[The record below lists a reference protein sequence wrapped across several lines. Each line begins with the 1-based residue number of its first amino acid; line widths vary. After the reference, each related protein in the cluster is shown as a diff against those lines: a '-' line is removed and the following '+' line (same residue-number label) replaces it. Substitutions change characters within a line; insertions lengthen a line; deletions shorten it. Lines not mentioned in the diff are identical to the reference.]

1 MTEIV
6 CLPGDGIGPEV
17 TKEACKVLSACAE
30 KYGWELSFTTCPFGG
45 EAIDS
50 CGEPLP
56 EATLKAC
63 KQADAVLLGAVGGPK
78 WDGLPH
84 ERRPERGLLGIR
96 KALGL
101 FANVRPVKLYGSLA
115 PASPLKDPGEVD
127 MVIFRELTGD
137 LYFGKKGVTG
147 EGDSRVAFDE
157 ATYSVHEIARIAKK
171 AFAAARSRRKHLTSV
186 DKSNVLVT
194 SRLWREV
201 VDRMALEYPD
211 VEVEHQ
217 LVDTAAMLMVRR
229 PGKYDVLVT
238 SNMFGDILSD
248 LGGAL
253 VGSLGLLPSASLAE
267 GRFGLYEPVHGS
279 APDIAGRGVANP
291 VGAILSAAMLI
302 EYTLG
307 EVAVARQVERA
318 VEETLKRY
326 RTPDIFVAGTSLVG
340 TAEFGDRVTE
350 TIVGGGV

>member
-17 TKEACKVLSACAE
+17 TREACKVLSACAG

-56 EATLKAC
+56 EATLEAC
-63 KQADAVLLGAVGGPK
+63 KRADAVLLGAVGGPK

-115 PASPLKDPGEVD
+115 PASPLKDPGDVD

-147 EGDSRVAFDE
+147 EGDGRVAFDE
-157 ATYSVHEIARIAKK
+157 ATYSVHEIRRIAKK
-171 AFAAARSRRKHLTSV
+171 AFSAARSRRKHLTSV

-201 VDRMALEYPD
+201 VDRLALEYPD
-211 VEVEHQ
+211 VQVEHQ
-217 LVDTAAMLMVRR
+217 LVDTAAMFMVRR

-307 EVAVARQVERA
+307 EVAVAREVERA
-318 VEETLKRY
+318 VEETLKRF
-326 RTPDIFVAGTSLVG
+326 RTPDIAAAGTSLVS